1 MKNINRLIVAAITGI
16 LIILPII
23 PAYAEEDEGT
33 QPAGELSVTKLSLDN
48 QNKYEGMDKSYSEGY
63 IPHVENGVAYI
74 VLPILS
80 SGELKNNSLTVSLN
94 LGDAQSMP
102 FVCKNYAKT
111 LYYQE
116 SNVNDNTSVARGYV
130 ASFGLELKGDRYN
143 GSYPVIMSVT
153 GTDKEGIEIMQEFTV
168 YVNITD
174 EKNPNE
180 EESTQPESQPV
191 FAPKVLVQSYKFSK
205 ESITAG
211 EDVNVDIAIVNMS
224 REEPVKNMTF
234 AIKEQGE
241 FFSLLNQSDSTY
253 IESIP
258 AGGTQTVSYSYRVNP
273 ETPQG
278 QYDFEVAMDY
288 NDSKGGAYNTQ
299 GTVKCNVTQPSQ
311 VQFDTPNIPGE
322 AEVADIL
329 DVQIQAMNLG
339 RGNVH
344 NVRAVIEADGLI
356 PDGTV
361 FIGDIEAGQTATGS
375 TRISVTGL
383 TKSDSIYGETNGTIT
398 YLYND
403 ESGSEHSEVKE
414 FTTSVTS
421 PFTNEQKAEADEP
434 GQWWII
440 MAILFSV
447 IIIFIIVMVLRI
459 RMHRRLAD
467 EMA

>member
-1 MKNINRLIVAAITGI
+1 MKNLNTLVVTIIIGI
-16 LIILPII
+16 LMILPVM
-23 PAYAEEDEGT
+23 PAYAKEDDTT
-33 QPAGELSVTKLSLDN
+33 QPVSELSVTKLSLDN
-48 QNKYEGMDKSYSEGY
+48 QNKYDGMDKSYSEGY
-63 IPHVENGVAYI
+63 IPRVENGVAYI
-74 VLPILS
+74 VLPISS

-94 LGDAQSMP
+94 LGDTQSMP
-102 FVCKNYAKT
+102 FVCKNYEKT

-116 SNVNDNTSVARGYV
+116 SNVNDNTSVACGYV

-153 GTDKEGIEIMQEFTV
+153 GTDKEGIEVMQEFTV

-174 EKNPNE
+174 GKNPNE
-180 EESTQPESQPV
+180 EGSTQPESQPV

-205 ESITAG
+205 DSIPAG
-211 EDVNVDIAIVNMS
+211 EEVNVDIVVVNMS
-224 REEPVKNMTF
+224 QEETVKNMTF
-234 AIKEQGE
+234 TIKEQGE

-253 IESIP
+253 IDSIP
-258 AGGTQTVSYSYRVNP
+258 AGGTHTVSYSYRVNP
-273 ETPQG
+273 AVPQG

-311 VQFDTPNIPGE
+311 VQFDSPNIPGE

-339 RGNVH
+339 MGNVH

-356 PDGTV
+356 PDGTI
-361 FIGDIEAGQTATGS
+361 FIGDIEAGQTAVGS
-375 TRISVTGL
+375 TRVSVTGL

-403 ESGSEHSEVKE
+403 ESGNEHSEVKE
-414 FTTSVTS
+414 FVTSVTS
-421 PFTNEQKAEADEP
+421 PFTNEEKAESDEP

-440 MAILFSV
+440 MAVLSSV
-447 IIIFIIVMVLRI
+447 IIVFIIVMVVRI

-467 EMA
+467 GMA